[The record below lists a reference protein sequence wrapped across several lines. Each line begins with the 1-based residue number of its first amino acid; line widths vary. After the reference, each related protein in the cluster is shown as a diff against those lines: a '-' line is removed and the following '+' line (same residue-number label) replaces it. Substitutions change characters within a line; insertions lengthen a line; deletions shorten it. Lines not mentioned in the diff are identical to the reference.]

1 MFNLHGEKFRVG
13 LAIAAFFGSTFS
25 DFAEVEPLIMP
36 APFEAV
42 PAEKVKSAV
51 EQIKPPVEQVKLKD
65 SETTDGKPF
74 VLPIP
79 SDLLKNKSK
88 PTDELVPP
96 PIAPPI
102 SIIPGDKDN
111 VLKNSIAKPV
121 SEIKTVETGVTAG
134 SIESKDVTSEY
145 LETER
150 NGKSY

>member
-25 DFAEVEPLIMP
+25 VFAEVEPLIMP

-51 EQIKPPVEQVKLKD
+51 EQIKPPVEQVKSPVEQVKLKD

-111 VLKNSIAKPV
+111 VL
-121 SEIKTVETGVTAG
+121 
-134 SIESKDVTSEY
+134 
-145 LETER
+145 
-150 NGKSY
+150 